1 LTIGLNILYKRGDKV
16 LKNYFPQGIC
26 VGQLNINGST
36 IKHTYQKKGYVL
48 KEFESYIQS
57 KEIPC
62 MIKSKDRGFCV
73 LYGENVKDK
82 ADSFIESIVLLLVG
96 ALPMGILH
104 INLFNFGKKRFLY
117 LDALRQAN
125 IMHNAY
131 TVKLA
136 SKRFEELEE
145 LVQERQYDYLTY
157 DIPTISD
164 YNVKNDSSE
173 NYHILL
179 LNLEDFPDE
188 YLSQKRLQNFFD
200 TAYESGVYT
209 ILFAPNSITK
219 EKELKSI
226 KMLIE
231 RFKQIKIDQNF
242 IDISQVF
249 DTNLLKLYTDISLD
263 FEVLDFDKKSFVEEL
278 LKKYKNKED
287 EDIEQNFLHIPI
299 GKKGKD
305 AVYFDFGVRSGVY
318 SAFIAGMSG
327 TGKSNLLN
335 LIITQIAQQYTAKE
349 IELVLMDYNEGGLE
363 FAKYK
368 NHPNCKKLFL
378 NLRDQQPALDIL
390 KEFVDEM
397 ASRAELFNKMEVS
410 SIEQYNKNYPQEI
423 ISYKILIIDEVQDM
437 FSGEWKEQETFN
449 SLLKQIA
456 KKGRKYG
463 LHFILATQSLDGINI
478 DKSVIGQIGASISFR
493 LRSEMDGM
501 KIFGDKEAYSKVTK
515 LQKYHFVYHTLTQ
528 TTVAKADFI
537 NPEKISDILEEI
549 RDIRKP
555 DEMLTPIVISRYQ
568 SEVKNEEAQEN
579 TQNIQIEENNAKN
592 KDKYK
597 AEKDLL
603 ELALKAKQKDPNAF
617 VVEDESE

>member
-1 LTIGLNILYKRGDKV
+1 MP
-16 LKNYFPQGIC
+16 KNYFPRGIC
-26 VGQLNINGST
+26 VGQLQINYST
-36 IKHTYQKKGYVL
+36 IKQTYQKKGYEL
-48 KEFESYIQS
+48 KEFESHIKS
-57 KEIPC
+57 EEIPC

-73 LYGENVKDK
+73 LYSEYTKEK
-82 ADSFIESIVLLLVG
+82 ADNFIESIVLLLVST
-96 ALPMGILH
+96 LPIGMLRID
-104 INLFNFGKKRFLY
+104 LFNFGKKRFLY

-125 IMHNAY
+125 ILHSAY
-131 TVKLA
+131 TSKLA

-145 LVQERQYDYLTY
+145 LVQERQYNYITY
-157 DIPTISD
+157 DTPTISD
-164 YNVKNDSSE
+164 YNVKNESDE

-200 TAYESGVYT
+200 IAYESGIYT
-209 ILFAPNSITK
+209 ILFAPNSIVK

-231 RFKQIKIDQNF
+231 RFQQIKFDQKS
-242 IDISQVF
+242 IDINQVF
-249 DTNLLKLYTDISLD
+249 DTNLLKLYDNINLD
-263 FEVLDFDKKSFVEEL
+263 FKTLDFDKKSFVEEL
-278 LKKYKNKED
+278 LKKYKDKEN

-305 AVYFDFGVRSGVY
+305 AVYFDFGVRSSVY

-368 NHPNCKKLFL
+368 NHPNCRKLFL
-378 NLRDQQPALDIL
+378 NLRDQQPALDML

-397 ASRAELFNKMEVS
+397 TSRAELFNKVEVS
-410 SIEQYNKNYPQEI
+410 SIEQYNKNYQQKMIP
-423 ISYKILIIDEVQDM
+423 YKILIIDEVQDM

-478 DKSVIGQIGASISFR
+478 DKSVIGQIGTSISFR

-515 LQKYHFVYHTLTQ
+515 LHKYHFVYHTLSQ
-528 TTVAKADFI
+528 TTIAKADFI
-537 NPEKISDILEEI
+537 NPKKIPNILQEI
-549 RDIRKP
+549 RGTRKP
-555 DEMLTPIVISRYQ
+555 DEILTPVVISRYQ
-568 SEVKNEEAQEN
+568 SEVENEEAQKTTQKIEN
-579 TQNIQIEENNAKN
+579 KENNTKKEK

-597 AEKDLL
+597 EEKNLL
-603 ELALKAKQKDPNAF
+603 ELALKAKQKDPN
-617 VVEDESE
+617 VLMIKVDDE